1 MSKAEEVNRLEN
13 EISSLSQSLQNAS
26 PSMKKTL
33 MKEINS
39 LKNQIEVIIR
49 EVVIE
54 ETFFDKFD

>member
-49 EVVIE
+49 EVVNE